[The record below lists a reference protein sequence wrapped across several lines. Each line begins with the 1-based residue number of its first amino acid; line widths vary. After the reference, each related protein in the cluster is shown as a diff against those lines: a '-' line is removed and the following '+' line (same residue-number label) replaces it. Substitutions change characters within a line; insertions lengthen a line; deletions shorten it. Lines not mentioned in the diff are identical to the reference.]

1 MIPFVRSESVE
12 HPTWFSMTSVVSPM
26 ITVVSVLKR
35 ATGTGL
41 VSPRDPALEISAHL
55 LAVRR
60 VRVEFAEDVES
71 SGKSLKPHKLGRRW
85 ESLLLL
91 HVRERSG
98 II

>member
-12 HPTWFSMTSVVSPM
+12 HPTWCSMTSVISPM
-26 ITVVSVLKR
+26 MPVVSELKR
-35 ATGTGL
+35 AAGTGL

-60 VRVEFAEDVES
+60 VRVEFAEDVEDF
-71 SGKSLKPHKLGRRW
+71 GTSLKARRLGRHP

-91 HVRERSG
+91 HVRARSG